1 MSIRRADDVCS
12 ALNDLNYSRPIVG
25 LLAGPLGIGAIVVS
39 SLRSD
44 ERARA
49 GGREAAAAAAARANG
64 AAPSQLHAGRFTR
77 VRPQRLARP

>member
-49 GGREAAAAAAARANG
+49 GGREAAAAAARANG